1 MQNTLYIMIIT
12 ITVTGEVK
20 DAIHLL
26 GVFQHIAPLL
36 ISRFIEER
44 LGDAV
49 WYK

>member
-26 GVFQHIAPLL
+26 GVFQRIDLL
-36 ISRFIEER
+36 FIVRVIHEKM
-44 LGDAV
+44 GDAV

>member
-1 MQNTLYIMIIT
+1 MQNTLYIMII

-26 GVFQHIAPLL
+26 GVFQHIALL
-36 ISRFIEER
+36 FISRFIEER

>member
-1 MQNTLYIMIIT
+1 VPNTLYITI

-26 GVFQHIAPLL
+26 GVFQHIALL
-36 ISRFIEER
+36 FISRFIEER